1 MSGLGDSAQLQYAA
15 TRPAR
20 RCSWRLQTGFA
31 KGDQNKTVASVRV
44 LENGCGDLEPGS
56 GLVPE
61 HGLVSR
67 LTLVLSTCSIHDAM
81 RDFKGLPGVVTGS
94 RTLCQDVNHDSSS
107 PCKQGR
113 ARFRFGGG
121 AGHAVRK
128 HQQQANCQ
136 VQPPPLAPPSLLP
149 PVADRYERS
158 VRFFGFWPASNS

>member
-61 HGLVSR
+61 HGASLHLRVI
-67 LTLVLSTCSIHDAM
+67 LSTRSIHDAM
-81 RDFKGLPGVVTGS
+81 WEFKRPGVCA
-94 RTLCQDVNHDSSS
+94 LCQDVNHDRVCGE
-107 PCKQGR
+107 PIVE
-113 ARFRFGGG
+113 AIA
-121 AGHAVRK
+121 AGFDG
-128 HQQQANCQ
+128 
-136 VQPPPLAPPSLLP
+136 LELELSLL
-149 PVADRYERS
+149 VWY
-158 VRFFGFWPASNS
+158 VHLV